1 MKRCR
6 LTRVCSV
13 LLLVALLF
21 SITVPFASAYSD
33 VTRSAF
39 PSYFDAINYVTDNG
53 LMNGTSS
60 TTFEPNTVIS
70 RAMIVTTLHRLAG
83 SPASYASV
91 NFTDVS
97 TSAWYYNAV
106 RWAVKYGITTG
117 ATTTTFEPDSTVT
130 REQAVTFFYR
140 YLQKYRGVTPIVD
153 MSITSCGDYANIYD
167 YAITPFRW
175 AVSNG
180 IVYPDSSSNKRL
192 YPKAGV
198 YRKELALWICR
209 FGTNVE
215 GIRAGIDTF
224 SFSNQPQYFA
234 SATAVN
240 PDTNETPKKYL
251 ISTANYTKLL
261 SQANKSEAALIASF
275 VKSTEWLGACY
286 GLSMSL
292 MLDKYGVIDLN
303 GNYTN
308 SCKTIYSMPQP
319 SDVRN
324 SHHKAVYNKE
334 KTIRFTQLE
343 DTINYYL
350 LTQFVKSKVNISECG
365 GEFDNK
371 VNASGT
377 PAKGLVDSL
386 KKGGIVM
393 VNYSVESAMGNST
406 WAHSVLLYGKPTL
419 NNGYYDIKCWDSMDS
434 NTPARLRV
442 KSDYKSCYFVTGT
455 GTIGPSHVVYYSSYY
470 GLLPF
475 DIDGVNNGRAA
486 SPSKQESTTWIYA
499 DTNADCTITNAD
511 GEVLRSE
518 YGISSGDMEILDT
531 KMIVLGEG
539 MPARMAW
546 KVRASESFHFETE
559 SDECGFYAEIDEELY
574 AVTGTGISTVDF
586 SKNKVNVAGTNI
598 DYRVIS
604 TANMEDN
611 HYICYYGSEPE
622 SLELSLDGTA
632 PLMITEGNQHA
643 EIVDVRDLSS
653 QRVS

>member
-209 FGTNVE
+209 FDTNVE

-518 YGISSGDMEILDT
+518 YGIASGDMEILDT

>member
-6 LTRVCSV
+6 LTRVCSA

-97 TSAWYYNAV
+97 SSAWYYNAV

-209 FGTNVE
+209 FDTNVE

-518 YGISSGDMEILDT
+518 YGIASGDMEILDT

>member
-6 LTRVCSV
+6 LTRVCSA

-215 GIRAGIDTF
+215 GIRAGIDNF
-224 SFSNQPQYFA
+224 SFSNTKQYFA
-234 SATAVN
+234 SATASDMVTTVK
-240 PDTNETPKKYL
+240 PQKYL
-251 ISTANYTKLL
+251 ISTANYNKLL
-261 SQANKSEAALIASF
+261 SLATEEEKTLIGMF
-275 VKSTEWLGACY
+275 VRDTEWMGACY

-319 SDVRN
+319 SNVTD
-324 SHHKAVYNKE
+324 SHHKTVLNR
-334 KTIRFTQLE
+334 TGSIRFTQLE
-343 DTINYYL
+343 DTINYYYL
-350 LTQFVKSKVNISECG
+350 SQFIESKVNLSSCG

-371 VNASGT
+371 PNASGT

-386 KKGGIVM
+386 AKGGIVM
-393 VNYSVESAMGNST
+393 VNYTVESVST
-406 WAHSVLLYGKPTL
+406 NAKWGHSVLLYGKPTL
-419 NNGYYDIKCWDSMDS
+419 NNGYYEIKCWDSMDS
-434 NTPARLRV
+434 NTPAKLRV
-442 KSDYKSCYFVTGT
+442 KSDYKSCYFVTSA
-455 GTIGPSHVVYYSSYY
+455 GTIAPYNVRYYSSYY
-470 GLLPF
+470 ELLSF
-475 DIDGVNNGRAA
+475 DIDGANNGRAA
-486 SPSKQESTTWIYA
+486 SPSKQENMVWIYA
-499 DTNADCTITNAD
+499 DTNADCTIINAD

-531 KMIVLGEG
+531 RMIVLGEG

-574 AVTGTGISTVDF
+574 AVTGTGISTVDV
-586 SKNKVNVAGTNI
+586 SKNKINVTGFDIN
-598 DYRVIS
+598 YRVTS
-604 TANMEDN
+604 TASMEDH
-611 HYICYYGSEPE
+611 HYICYYGNEPE

-653 QRVS
+653 RQVS

>member
-1 MKRCR
+1 
-6 LTRVCSV
+6 
-13 LLLVALLF
+13 VALLF

-518 YGISSGDMEILDT
+518 YGIASGDMEILDT

>member
-97 TSAWYYNAV
+97 SSAWYYNAV

-175 AVSNG
+175 AVSNC

-475 DIDGVNNGRAA
+475 DIDGANNGRAA
-486 SPSKQESTTWIYA
+486 SPSKQESTTWIYV
-499 DTNADCTITNAD
+499 DTNADCTIINAD

-531 KMIVLGEG
+531 RMIVLGEG

-546 KVRASESFHFETE
+546 KVRSSESFHFETE

-586 SKNKVNVAGTNI
+586 SKNNVNVAGTNI

>member
-70 RAMIVTTLHRLAG
+70 RAMIVTTLQRLAG

-153 MSITSCGDYANIYD
+153 MSTTSCGDYANIYD

-209 FGTNVE
+209 FGTNVD

-319 SDVRN
+319 SNIRN

-365 GEFDNK
+365 GEFDN
-371 VNASGT
+371 
-377 PAKGLVDSL
+377 
-386 KKGGIVM
+386 
-393 VNYSVESAMGNST
+393 
-406 WAHSVLLYGKPTL
+406 
-419 NNGYYDIKCWDSMDS
+419 
-434 NTPARLRV
+434 
-442 KSDYKSCYFVTGT
+442 
-455 GTIGPSHVVYYSSYY
+455 
-470 GLLPF
+470 
-475 DIDGVNNGRAA
+475 
-486 SPSKQESTTWIYA
+486 
-499 DTNADCTITNAD
+499 
-511 GEVLRSE
+511 
-518 YGISSGDMEILDT
+518 
-531 KMIVLGEG
+531 
-539 MPARMAW
+539 
-546 KVRASESFHFETE
+546 
-559 SDECGFYAEIDEELY
+559 
-574 AVTGTGISTVDF
+574 
-586 SKNKVNVAGTNI
+586 
-598 DYRVIS
+598 
-604 TANMEDN
+604 
-611 HYICYYGSEPE
+611 
-622 SLELSLDGTA
+622 
-632 PLMITEGNQHA
+632 
-643 EIVDVRDLSS
+643 
-653 QRVS
+653 

>member
-97 TSAWYYNAV
+97 SSAWYYNAV
-106 RWAVKYGITTG
+106 RWAVKYGITAG

-518 YGISSGDMEILDT
+518 YGIASGDMEILDT

>member
-303 GNYTN
+303 GNYKN

-518 YGISSGDMEILDT
+518 YGIASGDMEILDT

>member
-1 MKRCR
+1 M
-6 LTRVCSV
+6 
-13 LLLVALLF
+13 
-21 SITVPFASAYSD
+21 
-33 VTRSAF
+33 
-39 PSYFDAINYVTDNG
+39 
-53 LMNGTSS
+53 
-60 TTFEPNTVIS
+60 
-70 RAMIVTTLHRLAG
+70 
-83 SPASYASV
+83 
-91 NFTDVS
+91 
-97 TSAWYYNAV
+97 
-106 RWAVKYGITTG
+106 
-117 ATTTTFEPDSTVT
+117 
-130 REQAVTFFYR
+130 
-140 YLQKYRGVTPIVD
+140 
-153 MSITSCGDYANIYD
+153 
-167 YAITPFRW
+167 
-175 AVSNG
+175 SNG

-215 GIRAGIDTF
+215 GIRAGIDNF
-224 SFSNQPQYFA
+224 SFSNTKQYFA
-234 SATAVN
+234 SATASDMVTTVK
-240 PDTNETPKKYL
+240 PQKYL
-251 ISTANYTKLL
+251 ISTANYNKLL
-261 SQANKSEAALIASF
+261 SLATETEEALIGMF
-275 VKSTEWLGACY
+275 VRNTEWIGSCY

-319 SDVRN
+319 SNVTD
-324 SHHKAVYNKE
+324 SHHKTVLNR
-334 KTIRFTQLE
+334 TGSIRFTQLE
-343 DTINYYL
+343 DTINYYHL
-350 LTQFVKSKVNISECG
+350 SQFIESKVNLSSCG

-371 VNASGT
+371 PNASGT

-386 KKGGIVM
+386 AKGGIVM
-393 VNYSVESAMGNST
+393 VNYSIESTMSNST
-406 WAHSVLLYGKPTL
+406 WGHSVLLYGKPIL
-419 NNGYYDIKCWDSMDS
+419 NNGYYEIKCWDSMDS
-434 NTPARLRV
+434 NTPAKLRV
-442 KSDYKSCYFVTGT
+442 KSDYKSCYFVTST
-455 GTIGPSHVVYYSSYY
+455 GTIGPSHVNYYSSYY
-470 GLLPF
+470 GLLSF
-475 DIDGVNNGRAA
+475 DIDGANNGRAA

-574 AVTGTGISTVDF
+574 AVTGTGISTVDV
-586 SKNKVNVAGTNI
+586 SKNKINVTGFDIN
-598 DYRVIS
+598 YRVTS
-604 TANMEDN
+604 TASMEDH
-611 HYICYYGSEPE
+611 HYICYYGNEPE

-653 QRVS
+653 RQVS

>member
-6 LTRVCSV
+6 LTRVCSA

-518 YGISSGDMEILDT
+518 YGIASGDMEILDT

>member
-319 SDVRN
+319 SNIRN

-455 GTIGPSHVVYYSSYY
+455 GTIAPSHVVYYSSYY

-486 SPSKQESTTWIYA
+486 SPSEQESTTWIYV
-499 DTNADCTITNAD
+499 DTNADCTIINAD

>member
-21 SITVPFASAYSD
+21 SITVPFTSAYSD

-97 TSAWYYNAV
+97 SSAWYYNAV

-518 YGISSGDMEILDT
+518 YGIASGDMEILDT

>member
-167 YAITPFRW
+167 YAIIPFRW

-319 SDVRN
+319 SNIRN

-455 GTIGPSHVVYYSSYY
+455 GTIAPSHVVYYSSYY

-486 SPSKQESTTWIYA
+486 SPSKRESTTWIYV
-499 DTNADCTITNAD
+499 DTNADCTIINAD

>member
-97 TSAWYYNAV
+97 SSAWYYNAV

-365 GEFDNK
+365 GEFDNR

-475 DIDGVNNGRAA
+475 DIDGANNGRAA
-486 SPSKQESTTWIYA
+486 SPSKQESTTWIYV
-499 DTNADCTITNAD
+499 DTNADCTIINAD

-531 KMIVLGEG
+531 RMIVLGEG

-546 KVRASESFHFETE
+546 KVRSSESFHFETE

-586 SKNKVNVAGTNI
+586 SKNNVNVAGTNI

>member
-1 MKRCR
+1 
-6 LTRVCSV
+6 
-13 LLLVALLF
+13 
-21 SITVPFASAYSD
+21 
-33 VTRSAF
+33 
-39 PSYFDAINYVTDNG
+39 
-53 LMNGTSS
+53 
-60 TTFEPNTVIS
+60 
-70 RAMIVTTLHRLAG
+70 
-83 SPASYASV
+83 
-91 NFTDVS
+91 
-97 TSAWYYNAV
+97 
-106 RWAVKYGITTG
+106 
-117 ATTTTFEPDSTVT
+117 
-130 REQAVTFFYR
+130 
-140 YLQKYRGVTPIVD
+140 
-153 MSITSCGDYANIYD
+153 
-167 YAITPFRW
+167 
-175 AVSNG
+175 
-180 IVYPDSSSNKRL
+180 
-192 YPKAGV
+192 
-198 YRKELALWICR
+198 
-209 FGTNVE
+209 
-215 GIRAGIDTF
+215 
-224 SFSNQPQYFA
+224 
-234 SATAVN
+234 
-240 PDTNETPKKYL
+240 
-251 ISTANYTKLL
+251 
-261 SQANKSEAALIASF
+261 
-275 VKSTEWLGACY
+275 
-286 GLSMSL
+286 

-518 YGISSGDMEILDT
+518 YGIASGDMEILDT

>member
-6 LTRVCSV
+6 LTRVCSA

-97 TSAWYYNAV
+97 SSAWYYNAV

-518 YGISSGDMEILDT
+518 YGIASGDMEILDT

>member
-167 YAITPFRW
+167 YVIIPFRW

-319 SDVRN
+319 SNIRN

-455 GTIGPSHVVYYSSYY
+455 GTIAPSHVVYYSSYY

-486 SPSKQESTTWIYA
+486 SPSKQESTTWIYV
-499 DTNADCTITNAD
+499 DTNADCTIINAD

-574 AVTGTGISTVDF
+574 AVTGTGISAVDF

>member
-518 YGISSGDMEILDT
+518 YGIASGDMEILDT

-546 KVRASESFHFETE
+546 KVRSSESFHFETE

>member
-6 LTRVCSV
+6 LTRVCSA

-97 TSAWYYNAV
+97 SSAWYYNAV

-518 YGISSGDMEILDT
+518 YGIASGDMEILDT

-632 PLMITEGNQHA
+632 QLMITEGNQHA

>member
-97 TSAWYYNAV
+97 SSAWYYNAV

-475 DIDGVNNGRAA
+475 DIDGANNGRAA
-486 SPSKQESTTWIYA
+486 SPSKQESTTWIYV
-499 DTNADCTITNAD
+499 DTNADCTIINAD

-531 KMIVLGEG
+531 RMIVLGEG

-546 KVRASESFHFETE
+546 KVRSSESFHFETE

-586 SKNKVNVAGTNI
+586 SKNNVNVAGTNI

>member
-475 DIDGVNNGRAA
+475 DIDGANNGRAA
-486 SPSKQESTTWIYA
+486 SPSKQESTTWIYV
-499 DTNADCTITNAD
+499 DTNADCTIINAD

-531 KMIVLGEG
+531 RMIVLGEG

-546 KVRASESFHFETE
+546 KVRSSESFHFETE

-586 SKNKVNVAGTNI
+586 SKNNVNVAGTNI

>member
-6 LTRVCSV
+6 LTRVCSA

-518 YGISSGDMEILDT
+518 YGIASGDMEILDT

-546 KVRASESFHFETE
+546 KVRSSESFHFETE

>member
-6 LTRVCSV
+6 LTRVCSA

-97 TSAWYYNAV
+97 SSAWYYNAV

-475 DIDGVNNGRAA
+475 DIDGANNGRAA

-574 AVTGTGISTVDF
+574 AVTGTGISTVDV
-586 SKNKVNVAGTNI
+586 SKNKINVTGFDIN
-598 DYRVIS
+598 YRVTS
-604 TANMEDN
+604 TASMEDH
-611 HYICYYGSEPE
+611 HYICYYGNEPE

-653 QRVS
+653 RQVS

>member
-70 RAMIVTTLHRLAG
+70 RADDRYDSASLGGKSGKLCPVSILPMYQLPHGITMRFAG
-83 SPASYASV
+83 
-91 NFTDVS
+91 
-97 TSAWYYNAV
+97 
-106 RWAVKYGITTG
+106 AVKYGITTG

-215 GIRAGIDTF
+215 GIRAGIDNF
-224 SFSNQPQYFA
+224 SFSNTKQYFA
-234 SATAVN
+234 SATASDMVTTVK
-240 PDTNETPKKYL
+240 PQKYL
-251 ISTANYTKLL
+251 ISTANYNKLL
-261 SQANKSEAALIASF
+261 SLATETEEALIGMF
-275 VKSTEWLGACY
+275 VRNTEWIGSCY

-319 SDVRN
+319 SNVTD
-324 SHHKAVYNKE
+324 SHHKTVLNR
-334 KTIRFTQLE
+334 TGSIRFTQLE
-343 DTINYYL
+343 DTINYYHL
-350 LTQFVKSKVNISECG
+350 SQFIESKVNLSSCG

-371 VNASGT
+371 PNASGT

-386 KKGGIVM
+386 AKGGIVM
-393 VNYSVESAMGNST
+393 VNYSIESTMSNST
-406 WAHSVLLYGKPTL
+406 WGHSVLLYGKPIL
-419 NNGYYDIKCWDSMDS
+419 NNGYYEIKCWDSMDS
-434 NTPARLRV
+434 NTPAKLRV
-442 KSDYKSCYFVTGT
+442 KSDYKSCYFVTST
-455 GTIGPSHVVYYSSYY
+455 GTIGPISCE
-470 GLLPF
+470 LLF
-475 DIDGVNNGRAA
+475 
-486 SPSKQESTTWIYA
+486 
-499 DTNADCTITNAD
+499 
-511 GEVLRSE
+511 VLLR
-518 YGISSGDMEILDT
+518 
-531 KMIVLGEG
+531 
-539 MPARMAW
+539 
-546 KVRASESFHFETE
+546 
-559 SDECGFYAEIDEELY
+559 
-574 AVTGTGISTVDF
+574 
-586 SKNKVNVAGTNI
+586 
-598 DYRVIS
+598 
-604 TANMEDN
+604 TAF
-611 HYICYYGSEPE
+611 
-622 SLELSLDGTA
+622 L
-632 PLMITEGNQHA
+632 
-643 EIVDVRDLSS
+643 
-653 QRVS
+653 

>member
-91 NFTDVS
+91 NFTDVP

-215 GIRAGIDTF
+215 GIRAGIDNF
-224 SFSNQPQYFA
+224 SFSNTKQYFA
-234 SATAVN
+234 SATASDMVTTVK
-240 PDTNETPKKYL
+240 PQKYL
-251 ISTANYTKLL
+251 ISTANYNKLL
-261 SQANKSEAALIASF
+261 SLATETEEALIGMF
-275 VKSTEWLGACY
+275 VRNTEWIGSCY

-319 SDVRN
+319 SNVTD
-324 SHHKAVYNKE
+324 SHHKTVLNR
-334 KTIRFTQLE
+334 TGSIRFTQLE
-343 DTINYYL
+343 DTINYYHL
-350 LTQFVKSKVNISECG
+350 SQFIESKVNLSSCG

-371 VNASGT
+371 PNASGT

-386 KKGGIVM
+386 AKGGIVM
-393 VNYSVESAMGNST
+393 VNYSIESTMSNST
-406 WAHSVLLYGKPTL
+406 WGHSVLLYGKPIL
-419 NNGYYDIKCWDSMDS
+419 NNGYYEIKCWDSMDS
-434 NTPARLRV
+434 NTPAKLRV
-442 KSDYKSCYFVTGT
+442 KSDYKSCYFVTST
-455 GTIGPSHVVYYSSYY
+455 GTIGPSHVNYYSSYY
-470 GLLPF
+470 GLLSF
-475 DIDGVNNGRAA
+475 DIDGANNGRAA

-546 KVRASESFHFETE
+546 KVRSSESFHFETE

-574 AVTGTGISTVDF
+574 AVTGTGISTVDV
-586 SKNKVNVAGTNI
+586 SKNKINVTGFDIN
-598 DYRVIS
+598 YRVTS
-604 TANMEDN
+604 TASMEDH
-611 HYICYYGSEPE
+611 HYICYYGNEPE

-653 QRVS
+653 RQVS

>member
-518 YGISSGDMEILDT
+518 YGIASGDMEILDT

-546 KVRASESFHFETE
+546 KVRSSESFHFETE

-574 AVTGTGISTVDF
+574 AVTGTGISAVDF

>member
-97 TSAWYYNAV
+97 SSAWYYNAV

-518 YGISSGDMEILDT
+518 YGIASGDMEILDT

>member
-319 SDVRN
+319 SNIRN

-455 GTIGPSHVVYYSSYY
+455 GTIAPSHVVYYSSYY

-486 SPSKQESTTWIYA
+486 SPSKQESTTWFYV
-499 DTNADCTITNAD
+499 DTNADCTIINAD

>member
-518 YGISSGDMEILDT
+518 YGIASGDMEILDT

>member
-393 VNYSVESAMGNST
+393 VNYSVESPMGNST

-518 YGISSGDMEILDT
+518 YGIASGDMEILDT

>member
-518 YGISSGDMEILDT
+518 YGIASGDMEILDT

-632 PLMITEGNQHA
+632 QLMITEGNQHA